1 MVKKTLKR
9 TICGRMWNYQCGV
22 IIFACFSEELFWV
35 KNVLIFPHFLAFKF
49 NIVKINEKQP

>member
-1 MVKKTLKR
+1 
-9 TICGRMWNYQCGV
+9 MWNYQCGA
-22 IIFACFSEELFWV
+22 IIFACFSEKLFWV